1 METMSMGSSSL
12 YTYPSLRVTGFI
24 CTRFKVA
31 TFSLLFLPSRSLLSS
46 PCNVGQQ
53 SDSLWPTQGAG
64 ALASSFLSCSLEIPR
79 SVKRPGCGS
88 FRMTGPAEW
97 QPVPPHV
104 WRTLFRAL
112 CPAPRCQVTQLPQG
126 PQARPAD
133 PPTWAQP
140 KLPTQ
145 KKFIPAS
152 THRLPSVWE
161 LSPYPFYYLFCL
173 KHSACLRWSLL
184 LRHGFWTL
192 YVPGHS
198 SLDTFKVAKFLFKL
212 CGSRNWKQCFKDD
225 LLLLTLRVFL
235 LFPTASSPLTSPR
248 ALASSSLSCPCLSP
262 SPKRQQFSHPS
273 GTKSNLHHSFA
284 SLSPAPDPF
293 SQCFAGPAFS
303 SVRCAGWLLWLG
315 HEFLE
320 SSYFLYL
327 NTSPGTWHMS
337 GAQ

>member
-24 CTRFKVA
+24 CTRFKVV
-31 TFSLLFLPSRSLLSS
+31 TFSLLFLPSRSLISS

-133 PPTWAQP
+133 WPTWAQP

-152 THRLPSVWE
+152 TQQASQRLRTIT
-161 LSPYPFYYLFCL
+161 L
-173 KHSACLRWSLL
+173 SLL
-184 LRHGFWTL
+184 LSVL
-192 YVPGHS
+192 PE
-198 SLDTFKVAKFLFKL
+198 
-212 CGSRNWKQCFKDD
+212 
-225 LLLLTLRVFL
+225 TLRLSSMISAPPTWFL
-235 LFPTASSPLTSPR
+235 DLVCTWSLFSGHLQGGQI
-248 ALASSSLSCPCLSP
+248 SL
-262 SPKRQQFSHPS
+262 
-273 GTKSNLHHSFA
+273 
-284 SLSPAPDPF
+284 
-293 SQCFAGPAFS
+293 
-303 SVRCAGWLLWLG
+303 
-315 HEFLE
+315 
-320 SSYFLYL
+320 
-327 NTSPGTWHMS
+327 
-337 GAQ
+337 